1 MFYLI
6 LLYTNICFFSRQIKK
21 RCIKHLLIVRIRRDG
36 KKVRYSIN
44 KNVVGFTPG
53 ELKNKTKELMW
64 EYIASAEFDR
74 GWGKE

>member
-1 MFYLI
+1 MWL
-6 LLYTNICFFSRQIKK
+6 
-21 RCIKHLLIVRIRRDG
+21 D
-36 KKVRYSIN
+36 
-44 KNVVGFTPG
+44 FTPG